1 MDSDDDYQSFS
12 PPKESPPQVQY
23 QRLKRLKKS
32 NSEPPKGS
40 LKELIN
46 DPLLFPQVNYAQLE
60 ALENDSENLD
70 FNDSISNQESF
81 MLQESQSEGFDEEKD
96 NELENQKRKEVNFGV
111 NKTKRALEF
120 DDGVTVGFDDEEE
133 NGLKNQ
139 EEKEVNFGIDAEV
152 IKTKRDL
159 EFDGNVAVV
168 FDGYEG
174 GIGENVD
181 LGLDNFEKKGSC
193 EGDLDETKEDKKK
206 KKKKKVKSDN
216 ANESLSKLPV
226 SNKRREEKERKAYLQ
241 QLHAESQKLLR
252 ETRDAAFKPIPV
264 VQKPISSVLEKIRK
278 RKLEVSIR
286 TGMLNHKNNATK
298 DNGSQRDKMMEVDL
312 VNTDNEKSGAES
324 VAKNVGNEAPSCSV
338 DVESSPHAPRMDG
351 SVDLARQTSHENVP
365 TQVASEALNKLP
377 SPTFRAPV
385 DDTQDLFDDSQPSD
399 KIAGQ
404 HDELQDSPLEEDF
417 APSLLAM
424 NLKFDSAPVDD
435 SSSGEDDNE
444 KENIDPHPCGVADG
458 SSSPKGDPVKDFV
471 DDEAEEED
479 DSDNDLIR
487 FEENEDED
495 MDGFE
500 ELDDMIA
507 TECEERTI
515 DNERRNELHQKW
527 LEQQDAAGTD
537 HLMQRLKCGS
547 ELRDTILHDKVRESD
562 EDEEESDDEAKE
574 DVPRNSARIN
584 SRKAKEIILQMFSDK
599 EDAFLSDED
608 DTEKRH
614 VKQRLLIRAEKQ
626 ATLVSPADDEN
637 SREVFGLIKK
647 LNIVSDNKKKPKA
660 SSFFD
665 TLLKGGNSN
674 SSSETLLHLH
684 QNEHFGRSSSFLGR
698 VSNLHIPSSH
708 KKGSGMV
715 RSFIFER
722 DDSNSRSSISVS
734 EDFSDTVSRESRPTR
749 NATAKFSSSQ
759 SKFSSQKGETASEKA
774 SNTSLFEILKRSSSQ
789 SHACNQDSM
798 TDLPK
803 SMFASFRIPKK
814 PMKMEGKS

>member
-12 PPKESPPQVQY
+12 PPEESSPQVQY

-32 NSEPPKGS
+32 NSGPPKES

-46 DPLLFPQVNYAQLE
+46 DPLLFPQVNYAKLE

-70 FNDSISNQESF
+70 FNDSILNQEPS
-81 MLQESQSEGFDEEKD
+81 MLQESQSEGFDEEKE
-96 NELENQKRKEVNFGV
+96 NELENQKQKKVNFGV

-120 DDGVTVGFDDEEE
+120 DDGVAVGFDDDEE
-133 NGLKNQ
+133 NGLENQ
-139 EEKEVNFGIDAEV
+139 KEKEVNFGIDAEV
-152 IKTKRDL
+152 NKTKRDL

-174 GIGENVD
+174 GIR
-181 LGLDNFEKKGSC
+181 EKKGSC
-193 EGDLDETKEDKKK
+193 EDDLDETKEDKKK

-216 ANESLSKLPV
+216 ANEYVSKLPV

-241 QLHAESQKLLR
+241 QLHADSQKLLR

-278 RKLEVSIR
+278 RKLEVSLR
-286 TGMLNHKNNATK
+286 TGMLNHKNYAIK
-298 DNGSQRDKMMEVDL
+298 DNGNQRDKMMEVDL
-312 VNTDNEKSGAES
+312 VNINNEKSGVES
-324 VAKNVGNEAPSCSV
+324 VAKNVENEAPACSL

-377 SPTFRAPV
+377 TPAFRAPV

-399 KIAGQ
+399 NIAGQ

-444 KENIDPHPCGVADG
+444 KENIDPHPCGVANG

-500 ELDDMIA
+500 ELEDMIA

-547 ELRDTILHDKVRESD
+547 ELRDTILHDKEPESD

-574 DVPRNSARIN
+574 DVPRNSAGIN

-626 ATLVSPADDEN
+626 ATLVSPADDE
-637 SREVFGLIKK
+637 SSKEVFGLIKK

-684 QNEHFGRSSSFLGR
+684 QNEHSGRSSSFLGR
-698 VSNLHIPSSH
+698 VSNLHVPSSH
-708 KKGSGMV
+708 KQGSGMV
-715 RSFIFER
+715 RSFIFGR

-774 SNTSLFEILKRSSSQ
+774 PNTSLFEILKRSSSQ
-789 SHACNQDSM
+789 SYACNQDSM